1 MSLRPIGDRLVV
13 ASHNPGKLRE
23 IVDLLAPLGIE
34 PVGAAELGLAEPDE
48 TGATFAENA
57 ALKAR
62 AAAATTGLPAL
73 ADDSGLIIHALGGQP
88 GIHTARWAGP
98 ERDYAA
104 AFARVERELAG
115 HADRRARFVA
125 TLALAWPGGAV
136 ELFEGTV
143 EGVLVTPARGTNGF
157 GYDPVFEPEGT
168 GRTFAEMPPEE
179 KRRYNH
185 RARAFAR
192 LAARLERA

>member
-1 MSLRPIGDRLVV
+1 MTRPRAGERLVV
-13 ASHNPGKLRE
+13 ASHNPGKVRE
-23 IVDLLAPLGIE
+23 IVDLLAPLGIV

-62 AAAATTGLPAL
+62 AAAAASGLPAL
-73 ADDSGLIIHALGGQP
+73 GDDSGLVIHALGGAP
-88 GIHTARWAGP
+88 GLHTARWAGP
-98 ERDYAA
+98 DRDYAA
-104 AFARVERELAG
+104 AFARIERELAG
-115 HADRRARFVA
+115 RQDRRARFVA
-125 TLALAWPGGAV
+125 TLALALADGTV

-143 EGVLVTPARGTNGF
+143 DGILVTPPRGANGF

-179 KRRYNH
+179 KRRFNH
-185 RARAFAR
+185 RARAFAKLVSR
-192 LAARLERA
+192 LGRA